1 MRITKG
7 AFSLALEPGLPIY
20 KKPVPRKYRARLLDL
35 DGVAAL
41 RAELKRLAVDPGGVY
56 IMQTKGIS
64 KLLLL
69 EHISSKAANII
80 KQEAL
85 ARGGD
90 LAVSWKVA
98 DFDPEPTD
106 VLLMGSLT
114 FYRVLVEK
122 LSRQH
127 VYDLQHIGR
136 EIDKVLTAA
145 APGYRAVTLQER
157 RALQLPGR
165 ELELGRHTYIMGI
178 LNLTDDSFS
187 DDGLGRQ
194 VDAALARA
202 RQMVADGA
210 DIIDIGGE
218 SSERRDHEPLTAA
231 EELAAVLPVVRLLR
245 DELPETVISIDTW
258 KAPVAAACLE
268 AGAQLINDV
277 GAMRRDPA
285 MRQVIAASGA
295 PIVVMH
301 SQDDTHY
308 EDIMSDIYRFFCE
321 VLEEAAA
328 AGIREEQVVIDAGFG
343 FGKSVHQ
350 DLLVTRRLRE
360 LTSFGRPILHAPSR
374 KRTIGR
380 VLGFP
385 DTVEERIF
393 GTAAAVAVGIQ
404 NGADIVRVH
413 DVQAMAR
420 LARMTDALVRGY
432 DGPDE

>member
-1 MRITKG
+1 M
-7 AFSLALEPGLPIY
+7 ALEPGLPNH

-35 DGVAAL
+35 PDVAAL
-41 RAELKRLAVDPGGVY
+41 RAELKRLKVDPGGVY
-56 IMQTKGIS
+56 IMQTKGVG
-64 KLLLL
+64 KLMLL
-69 EHISSKAANII
+69 EGVSPKAANII

-90 LAVSWKVA
+90 LAVSWTVA

-122 LSRQH
+122 LLRQS

-136 EIDKVLTAA
+136 EIDKVLTEAVS
-145 APGYRAVTLQER
+145 GYRAVTLQQR
-157 RALQLPGR
+157 RFLQLPGR
-165 ELELGRHTYIMGI
+165 ELELGRQTYIMGI
-178 LNLTDDSFS
+178 LNLTEDSFS
-187 DDGLGRQ
+187 DDGLGHQ
-194 VDAALARA
+194 VDRALERA
-202 RQMVADGA
+202 RRMFADGA
-210 DIIDIGGE
+210 QIIDVGGE
-218 SSERRDHEPLTAA
+218 SSERRDHQPLTAA

-245 DELPETVISIDTW
+245 RELPEVVISVDTW
-258 KAPVAAACLE
+258 KSAVAAACLE
-268 AGAQLINDV
+268 AGGQMINDV
-277 GAMRRDPA
+277 SAMRRDPD
-285 MRQVIAASGA
+285 MRRVAAESGA

-301 SQDDTHY
+301 SGESTEY
-308 EDIMSDIYRFFCE
+308 REIMSDIYRFFCE
-321 VLEEAAA
+321 VMEEAAR
-328 AGIREEQVVIDAGFG
+328 AGVREEQIILDAGFG

-360 LTSFGRPILHAPSR
+360 FTSLGRPLLHAPSR

-380 VLGFP
+380 VLGYP
-385 DTVEERIF
+385 DTIEERLP

-413 DVQAMAR
+413 DVLEMAR

>member
-1 MRITKG
+1 M
-7 AFSLALEPGLPIY
+7 ALEPGLMTY

-35 DGVAAL
+35 QGVAAL
-41 RAELKRLAVDPGGVY
+41 RAELKRLRVDPGGAY

-69 EHISSKAANII
+69 ESISPKAANII

-90 LAVSWKVA
+90 LAVSWQVA
-98 DFDPEPTD
+98 DFDPAPTD

-122 LSRQH
+122 LLRQS
-127 VYDLQHIGR
+127 VFDLQHIGR
-136 EIDKVLTAA
+136 EIDKTLTAA
-145 APGYRAVTLQER
+145 VPGYRAVTLQR
-157 RALQLPGR
+157 PRVLPLPGR
-165 ELELGRHTYIMGI
+165 ELELGRRTCIMGI
-178 LNLTDDSFS
+178 LNLTDDSFTG
-187 DDGLGRQ
+187 DGIGRQ
-194 VDAALARA
+194 VGKALDRA
-202 RQMVADGA
+202 RQMTEDGA
-210 DIIDIGGE
+210 DIIDVGGE
-218 SSERRDHEPLTAA
+218 SSERRDHSPLNDE

-245 DELPETVISIDTW
+245 QELPAAVISIDTW
-258 KAPVAAACLE
+258 KARVAAACLE
-268 AGAQLINDV
+268 AGAHLINDV
-277 GAMRRDPA
+277 GAMRRDPD
-285 MRQVIAASGA
+285 MRRVIAGSAA

-301 SQDDTHY
+301 SQAGTAY
-308 EDIMSDIYRFFCE
+308 QDIMTDIYHFFCD

-328 AGIREEQVVIDAGFG
+328 AGISEEQIVVDAGFG

-360 LTSFGRPILHAPSR
+360 LASLGRPILHAPSR

-380 VLGFP
+380 VLGYP
-385 DTVEERIF
+385 DSVEERLL

-413 DVQAMAR
+413 DVREMAR
-420 LARMTDALVRGY
+420 CAKMTDALVRGY